1 MLINLLPL
9 DRAREELSKSININ
23 INKDVVSADKISF
36 LKPILENNKGNT
48 PVFLSLGKNGSRGSL
63 YSLKEYRVK
72 VSEDLIK
79 EVTTLLGDGS
89 LRLNS

>member
-1 MLINLLPL
+1 
-9 DRAREELSKSININ
+9 
-23 INKDVVSADKISF
+23 VSADKISF

-48 PVFLSLGKNGSRGSL
+48 PVFLSLGTNGVRGSL

-79 EVTTLLGDGS
+79 EVTTLLGAGS
-89 LRLNS
+89 LHLNA